1 MMCREAQCGRERSRL
16 WSAGSL
22 PRAVAERPQHAR
34 GWQPALLPRTRV
46 IGCLVFLLFACVNGQ
61 TATRLRYDSF
71 LVFKAKQGETV
82 RAVVHSLPKAEFVYK
97 DEARVIVLDS
107 TSRRIED
114 MQIALGQRRVIS
126 YRAGTTGLHVL
137 CVQSGNNVVHAWVE
151 GRPWTVVA
159 RQEAPLH
166 ISGACDAWHFAPP
179 AGLNELSVFVHARVK
194 GEAAIVKITDPD
206 GNVALERE
214 GDFDAA
220 TALKIGVP
228 SGTDGRAWRIDVLDP
243 GKPSFALDDVTVWLG
258 RELQPLLCLKPE
270 WLEAFRGI
278 MGYPPEKISRRVLVS
293 DESLSLRKDTPRT
306 VRFRLDKI
314 PSSRLVA
321 LRARA
326 TDVDYGRE
334 APLKLNGE
342 KLFLP
347 VTGDGVTAD
356 VTVEV
361 PRTAL
366 RTGEN
371 VIHLAQDPVGG
382 SGVYSVKHLE
392 LLFGEAINFE

>member
-1 MMCREAQCGRERSRL
+1 MMWL
-16 WSAGSL
+16 GSVWKGTVHGGQS
-22 PRAVAERPQHAR
+22 PDDVAR
-34 GWQPALLPRTRV
+34 GLSSVDCPLNAARV
-46 IGCLVFLLFACVNGQ
+46 ASFVAPLLFLSTSASP
-61 TATRLRYDSF
+61 ATRLRYDSF
-71 LVFKAKQGETV
+71 LVFKASQGETV
-82 RAVVHSLPKAEFVYK
+82 QAVVHSLPKAKFVYQ

-107 TSRRIED
+107 ASRWIED
-114 MQIALGQRRVIS
+114 TRVALGQRRAIS
-126 YRAGTTGLHVL
+126 YRAGTTGLHAL

-151 GRPWTVVA
+151 ARPWAVVA

-179 AGLNELSVFVHARVK
+179 AGLDEFSVFIHASVK

-206 GNVALERE
+206 GNVALEQE

-220 TALKIGVP
+220 TALKISVLG
-228 SGTDGRAWRIDVLDP
+228 GADGRAWRIDVLDP
-243 GKPSFALDDVTVWLG
+243 GKPGFALDDVTVWLG

-270 WLEAFRGI
+270 WLDAFDGI
-278 MGYPPEKISRRVLVS
+278 MGYPPEKISHRVLIS

-306 VRFRLDKI
+306 VRFQLDHI

-334 APLKLNGE
+334 APLTLNGV

-366 RTGEN
+366 KAGEN
-371 VIHLAQDPVGG
+371 VVHLAQDPVGG
-382 SGVYSVKHLE
+382 SGVYSIKRLE